1 MSPVFLYKEL
11 LRCSTSRNIVT
22 YMWLPAAS
30 AEIVGFISPIPH
42 LALVLLAR
50 LYISLLVVLRI
61 FFPYLFPLK
70 TLLKKT
76 KIQEQPKKEN
86 RWLIKC
92 IQGSVWTPWKR
103 NWTLLSAYSML
114 DTVLSTLLYIS
125 FISLKCYFYAH

>member
-22 YMWLPAAS
+22 SMSLPVAYAD
-30 AEIVGFISPIPH
+30 IVGFTSPILH
-42 LALVLLAR
+42 LALVVLAR
-50 LYISLLVVLRI
+50 LHISLLVVVRI
-61 FFPYLFPLK
+61 FFLYLFPLK
-70 TLLKKT
+70 TLLEKT

-103 NWTLLSAYSML
+103 NYTLLSAYYIL
-114 DTVLSTLLYIS
+114 DTVLSTFLYIS